1 MAAKVSQSE
10 LRERARVSSRDDSR
24 RCVASVEHSLSGR
37 SDPGCSQMITYH
49 VLSETEPFSEPNGGA
64 IARWAA
70 NVLRDD
76 DTSVILAPSADDS
89 WAFPPHR
96 VKISERL
103 LSYSRKPGGLTR
115 HLPWPIHR
123 RFLRWALSALRPVLK
138 RGDNV
143 WVHNRPEFAA
153 TLQPIVRR
161 AGARLF
167 LHMHNSHF
175 SDCAAPIAAAID
187 ADQHVFVSRF
197 LEAEARQARPSMRR
211 SAVLYNGANG
221 TLFHP
226 RVSRKDGPIR
236 ILCVGRL
243 VENKGMHV
251 FVEAM
256 RLLAERGADARG
268 IVLGTA
274 NFGNDTDTETRYVR
288 KLKSDVPANVE
299 FVPYTFGTALAEE
312 FRAADIFC
320 CPSIWEEPFGMVN
333 VEAMATGL
341 PVVAT
346 RMGGIPE
353 IFENGGAVL
362 VPANDAAAIANAIER
377 LIAHPEE
384 RKKIGDAGLRSFQH
398 RFSWDAVRTTY
409 DKLIAEDL

>member
-1 MAAKVSQSE
+1 
-10 LRERARVSSRDDSR
+10 
-24 RCVASVEHSLSGR
+24 
-37 SDPGCSQMITYH
+37 MITYH

-64 IARWAA
+64 IARWAG

-96 VKISERL
+96 IRTSERL
-103 LSYSRKPGGLTR
+103 LSYSRKPGKLMR
-115 HLPWPIHR
+115 QMPWPLHR
-123 RFLRWALSALRPVLK
+123 RFLRWALSALRPLLK
-138 RGDNV
+138 PGDNV

-161 AGARLF
+161 AGARMF

-197 LEAEARQARPSMRR
+197 LEAEARQARPAMRR
-211 SAVLYNGANG
+211 SAVLYNGADG
-221 TLFHP
+221 AVFHP
-226 RVSRKDGPIR
+226 PTSRKDGPMR
-236 ILCVGRL
+236 ILCVARL
-243 VENKGMHV
+243 VHNKGIHV
-251 FVEAM
+251 FIEAM
-256 RLLAERGADARG
+256 RLLGERGLKARG

-274 NFGNDTDTETRYVR
+274 SFGNSTDTETRYVR
-288 KLKSDVPANVE
+288 KLKNDAPSNVE
-299 FVPYTFGTALAEE
+299 FVPYTFGSALAEE

-320 CPSIWEEPFGMVN
+320 CPSIWKEPFGMVN

-346 RMGGIPE
+346 QMGGIPE
-353 IFENGGAVL
+353 IFENGGALL
-362 VPANDAAAIANAIER
+362 VPPNDADAIAQAIQR
-377 LIAHPEE
+377 LIANPEE
-384 RKKIGDAGLRSFQH
+384 RRNIGEAGLRSFQR
-398 RFSWDAVRTTY
+398 RFSWGAVRETY
-409 DKLIAEDL
+409 DKLLTEDV

>member
-1 MAAKVSQSE
+1 
-10 LRERARVSSRDDSR
+10 
-24 RCVASVEHSLSGR
+24 
-37 SDPGCSQMITYH
+37 MITYH

-64 IARWAA
+64 IARWAG

-89 WAFPPHR
+89 WAFPAYR
-96 VKISERL
+96 VKTSERL

-115 HLPWPIHR
+115 HLPWPLHR
-123 RFLRWALSALRPVLK
+123 HFLRWALSALRPLLQQ
-138 RGDNV
+138 GDNV

-153 TLQPIVRR
+153 ALQPIIRR
-161 AGARLF
+161 VGARLF

-175 SDCAAPIAAAID
+175 CDCAAEIAAAID

-197 LEAEARQARPSMRR
+197 LEAEARRARPAMGR
-211 SAVLYNGANG
+211 SAVLYNGADG
-221 TLFHP
+221 CLFHP
-226 RVSRKDGPIR
+226 AASRKAGPIR

-243 VENKGMHV
+243 VHNKGIHV

-268 IVLGTA
+268 VVLGTA
-274 NFGNDTDTETRYVR
+274 NFGNDTSAETKYVR
-288 KLKSDVPANVE
+288 KLKSDAPANVE
-299 FVPYTFGTALAEE
+299 FLPYTFGSALADE

-353 IFENGGAVL
+353 IFENGGALL
-362 VPANDAAAIANAIER
+362 VPANDAAAIAQAIER
-377 LIAHPEE
+377 LIEHPEE
-384 RKKIGDAGLRSFQH
+384 RRKIGEAGLRSFRSQ
-398 RFSWDAVRTTY
+398 FSWSAVRKTY
-409 DKLIAEDL
+409 NKLLTEDV

>member
-1 MAAKVSQSE
+1 LHRYGRHSE
-10 LRERARVSSRDDSR
+10 CREQEDAPSLQNCLRSIEDSPSEFHRAGY
-24 RCVASVEHSLSGR
+24 L
-37 SDPGCSQMITYH
+37 QMITYH

-64 IARWAA
+64 IARWAG

-76 DTSVILAPSADDS
+76 DASVILAPSADDS
-89 WAFPPHR
+89 WAFPRHR
-96 VKISERL
+96 IKTSERL
-103 LSYSRKPGGLTR
+103 LSYARKPGGLTR

-123 RFLRWALSALRPVLK
+123 RFLRWALSALRPLLK
-138 RGDNV
+138 QGDNV

-153 TLQPIVRR
+153 TLQPIIRG

-197 LEAEARQARPSMRR
+197 LEAEARQVRPSMRR
-211 SAVLYNGANG
+211 SAVLYNGADG
-221 TLFHP
+221 AVFHP
-226 RVSRKDGPIR
+226 PAHRTDGPVR
-236 ILCVGRL
+236 ILCVARL
-243 VENKGMHV
+243 VHNKGIHV
-251 FVEAM
+251 FLEAM
-256 RLLAERGADARG
+256 RLLAERGVDARG

-274 NFGNDTDTETRYVR
+274 NFGNDTDAETRYVR
-288 KLKSDVPANVE
+288 KLKSDAPANVE

-353 IFENGGAVL
+353 IFENGGALL
-362 VPANDAAAIANAIER
+362 VPANDAEAIAQAMQR
-377 LIAHPEE
+377 LIANPEE
-384 RKKIGDAGLRSFQH
+384 RRKMGDAGLRSFQR
-398 RFSWDAVRTTY
+398 RFSWGAVRETY
-409 DKLIAEDL
+409 DKLIVEDI

>member
-1 MAAKVSQSE
+1 
-10 LRERARVSSRDDSR
+10 
-24 RCVASVEHSLSGR
+24 
-37 SDPGCSQMITYH
+37 MITYH

-64 IARWAA
+64 IARWAG

-89 WAFPPHR
+89 WAFPRHR
-96 VKISERL
+96 VKTSERL

-115 HLPWPIHR
+115 HLPWPLHR
-123 RFLRWALSALRPVLK
+123 RFLRWALSALRPLLK
-138 RGDNV
+138 QGDNV

-153 TLQPIVRR
+153 TLQPIVRH
-161 AGARLF
+161 AGARMF

-175 SDCAAPIAAAID
+175 SDCAAEIAAAID
-187 ADQHVFVSRF
+187 ADQHVFVSKF
-197 LEAEARQARPSMRR
+197 LELEARRSRPAMGR
-211 SAVLYNGANG
+211 SAVLYNGADG
-221 TLFHP
+221 ALFHP
-226 RVSRKDGPIR
+226 AAVRKEGPMR

-243 VENKGMHV
+243 VPNKGIHV

-256 RLLAERGADARG
+256 RLLAERGVEARG
-268 IVLGTA
+268 TVLGTA
-274 NFGNDTDTETRYVR
+274 NFGNDTDVETRYVR
-288 KLKSDVPANVE
+288 KLKSDAPANLE
-299 FVPYTFGTALAEE
+299 FVPYTFGSALADA

-353 IFENGGAVL
+353 IFEDGGARL
-362 VPANDAAAIANAIER
+362 VPANDAEAIAQAIER
-377 LIAHPEE
+377 LIANPEE
-384 RKKIGDAGLRSFQH
+384 RRRMGEAGLKSFQR
-398 RFSWDAVRTTY
+398 RFSWGAVRETY
-409 DKLIAEDL
+409 DRLIAEAQ